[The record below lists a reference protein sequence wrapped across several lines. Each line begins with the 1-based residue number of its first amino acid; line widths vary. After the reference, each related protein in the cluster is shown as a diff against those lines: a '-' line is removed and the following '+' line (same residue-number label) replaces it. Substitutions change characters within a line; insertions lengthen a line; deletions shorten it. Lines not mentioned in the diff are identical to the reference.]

1 MDELKQALADAEQ
14 ALIVATEDHAA
25 TEQAYYASLMRQA
38 QAQDAVEAAKSAL
51 IAAVTEG

>member
-14 ALIVATEDHAA
+14 AYTVAQEEHAA

-38 QAQDAVEAAKSAL
+38 AAKDAVESARTAL
-51 IAAVTEG
+51 LSAVIG